1 MLLAYIVLRDLTN
14 ILTME
19 EQCQLVAEIAPEC
32 GRLCSS
38 MWIAL
43 LRQFQRTKSDEEK
56 RWIDAV
62 LKSNEV
68 QH

>member
-1 MLLAYIVLRDLTN
+1 MLLAYTVLRDLTN

-19 EQCQLVAEIAPEC
+19 EQCQLLAEIAPERE
-32 GRLCSS
+32 RLSS
-38 MWIAL
+38 AMWIAL

-68 QH
+68 